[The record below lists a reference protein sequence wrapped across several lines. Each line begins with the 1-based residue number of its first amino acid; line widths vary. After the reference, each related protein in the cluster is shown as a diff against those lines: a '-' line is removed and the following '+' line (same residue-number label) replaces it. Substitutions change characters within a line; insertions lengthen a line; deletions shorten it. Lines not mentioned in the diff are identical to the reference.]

1 MSGPASIETI
11 LTVDRLDVTF
21 KGRRAHQKVRAVVD
35 VSFAVRQGETFGV
48 IGESGSGKST
58 IGRTIVCL
66 ERPSAGRILHF
77 GKDPFQMSSRELRR
91 HRRSFQIVFQDPNAA
106 LDPRMTILDSV
117 REPLDVA
124 GIGRPSER
132 RMKALAMLDRVAL
145 SEELALRYPH
155 EISGGQKQRANIARA
170 LVLHPDLI
178 VCDEVVAALDVSIQA
193 DMLNLFADLQRE
205 FGLTYVFISHDL
217 RVVAHISDR
226 VAVMYAGKLVELASA
241 EMLMDRPLHPY
252 TQALL
257 SAEPEPRVS
266 EAGDRRR
273 VVLKGEIP
281 SPLSPPPG
289 CRFHTRCP
297 IAQPEC
303 AFREPEW
310 REFEPGRFVACH
322 YAGTRLSASEGSA
335 RDGSDLDSAAAG
347 HDPVTR

>member
-1 MSGPASIETI
+1 MSAPTETI

-21 KGRRAHQKVRAVVD
+21 RGRRRHQKVRAVVD

-58 IGRTIVCL
+58 VGRAIVCL
-66 ERPSAGRILHF
+66 VRPSVGRILHF
-77 GKDPFQMSSRELRR
+77 GEDPFQLSSSELRR

-117 REPLDVA
+117 REPLDIT
-124 GIGRPSER
+124 GIGRASER
-132 RMKALAMLDRVAL
+132 RATALAMLDRVAL

-170 LVLHPDLI
+170 LVLRPRLI

-226 VAVMYAGKLVELASA
+226 VAVMYAGKLMELGSA
-241 EMLMDRPLHPY
+241 ESLMDRPLHPY

-266 EAGDRRR
+266 NAADRRR
-273 VVLKGEIP
+273 IVLKGEIP
-281 SPLSPPPG
+281 SPLAPPPG

-297 IAQPEC
+297 IAQAEC
-303 AFREPEW
+303 ASREPEW

-322 YAGTRLSASEGSA
+322 YAGTRLSASERSA
-335 RDGSDLDSAAAG
+335 REALDKASLRA
-347 HDPVTR
+347 DPVA

>member
-1 MSGPASIETI
+1 MSGLGSAETI
-11 LTVDRLDVTF
+11 LAVDKLDVTF
-21 KGRRAHQKVRAVVD
+21 RGRRWHQKIRAVVD
-35 VSFAVRQGETFGV
+35 VSLEVRTGETFGV

-58 IGRTIVCL
+58 LGRAVVCL
-66 ERPSAGRILHF
+66 VRPSAGRVLHF
-77 GKDPFQMSSRELRR
+77 GEDPSRLSPSELRH
-91 HRRSFQIVFQDPNAA
+91 HRRAFQIVFQDPNAA

-124 GIGRPSER
+124 GIGRPRER
-132 RMKALAMLDRVAL
+132 RAKALAMLDRVAL
-145 SEELALRYPH
+145 SGELALRYPH

-170 LVLHPDLI
+170 LVLEPRLI

-205 FGLTYVFISHDL
+205 FGLTYLFISHDL

-226 VAVMYAGKLVELASA
+226 VAVMYAGKLVELAA
-241 EMLMDRPLHPY
+241 ADRLMDRPLHPY

-266 EAGDRRR
+266 QAGDRKRI
-273 VVLKGEIP
+273 VLKGEIP
-281 SPLSPPPG
+281 SPLAPPPG

-303 AFREPEW
+303 ASREPEW

-322 YAGTRLSASEGSA
+322 FAGTRLSVGRGLA
-335 RDGSDLDSAAAG
+335 RDASGHAPGRSDALA
-347 HDPVTR
+347 